1 MNEKEFIDKMKFR
14 REGKEHSPLFVSL
27 INSSYIIAAYQGM
40 LSEYDILIRY
50 RQTENGKWSRIRTPK
65 HIHWAVDI
73 LIKMHSEEEKTKAF
87 LGELIRIWDKT
98 NPIKSEEERK
108 SVLSVE
114 YLLTKCQKNFKDYQI
129 LSEKGEYTLNFL
141 ILLAKLLML
150 QEKTNLESAY
160 MFKKLLEALKDGSD
174 IFKIVSIATH
184 R

>member
-1 MNEKEFIDKMKFR
+1 MNENDLMDKMEYKR
-14 REGKEHSPLFVSL
+14 DGKIYRPLFVSL
-27 INSSYIIAAYQGM
+27 INGSYIIAAYQGS
-40 LSEYDILIRY
+40 LSKFDILIKY
-50 RQTENGKWSRIRTPK
+50 RQKKDDKWSRIRTPK

-87 LGELIRIWDKT
+87 LGKLIEIWDNT
-98 NPIKSEEERK
+98 YPIKTEDERN
-108 SVLSVE
+108 SILSIE
-114 YLLTKCQKNFKDYQI
+114 HLLTECQEEFKDYQV
-129 LSEKGEYTLNFL
+129 LSEKGEYSLNFL

-160 MFKKLLEALKDGSD
+160 MFRNLLKALENGGD